1 MSVKFPIFGD
11 ELHGVARDQERK
23 DIEDVCKKNTSP
35 SDFLFLI
42 FFNFKIDLNI

>member
-35 SDFLFLI
+35 SDFLFFI
-42 FFNFKIDLNI
+42 FLFLRLT